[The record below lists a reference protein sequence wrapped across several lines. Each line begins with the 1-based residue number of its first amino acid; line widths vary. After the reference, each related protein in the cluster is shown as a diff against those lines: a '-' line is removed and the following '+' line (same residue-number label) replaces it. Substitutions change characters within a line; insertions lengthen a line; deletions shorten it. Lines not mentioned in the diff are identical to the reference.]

1 MTGPRTARA
10 FLRTHVESSAE
21 MKAVRVMD
29 IATVDKNGLDEQIP
43 FWHLYL
49 EIAPVERGKEM
60 ALMLMTNQSD
70 NTVISVARP
79 Q

>member
-1 MTGPRTARA
+1 
-10 FLRTHVESSAE
+10 
-21 MKAVRVMD
+21 MD